1 MSEMNEI
8 NAITSKCIEFNKV
21 IIHIKS
27 TVARKAKKDSLLYKS
42 EFV

>member
-1 MSEMNEI
+1 MDEI
-8 NAITSKCIEFNKV
+8 NAITSECIEFEKG

-27 TVARKAKKDSLLYKS
+27 TVARKAKKDLLLYKS